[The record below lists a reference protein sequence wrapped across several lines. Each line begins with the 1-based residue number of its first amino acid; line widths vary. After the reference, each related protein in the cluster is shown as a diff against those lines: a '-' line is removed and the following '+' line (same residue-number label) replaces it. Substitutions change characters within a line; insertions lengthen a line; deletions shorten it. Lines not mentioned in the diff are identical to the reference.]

1 MTNLTEKI
9 KQAAEAIK
17 SHKAGFTPKIA
28 IVLGSGLG
36 VVAESIEDGTTINY
50 SDIPNFQI
58 STVAG
63 HAGNMILGYLKGTPV
78 VCLQGRPHYY
88 EGTGADVFKILIR
101 TIKSIGCELLFLT
114 NAAGSL
120 HEENP
125 AGSLVMIDD
134 HINMQFFNP
143 IVGTNDD
150 EFGPKF
156 FSMEDAYDPYIRSQ
170 LKNIAKRDGIKL
182 AEGTYLAVSGP
193 NFETPAEIR
202 AFKTMGADAVGMST
216 VPEVLVARH
225 CDLKVAAISA
235 ITNMAAGMNEETLS
249 HEQTLRCAKLS
260 TGDLTKL
267 ILAFCEE
274 YK

>member
-1 MTNLTEKI
+1 MTTIAEKI
-9 KQAAEAIK
+9 EQAAEAIK
-17 SHKAGFTPKIA
+17 SHKPGFIPKVA

-36 VVAESIEDGTTINY
+36 VVADSIEDGTTINY
-50 SDIPNFQI
+50 SDIPNFQT

-101 TIKSIGCELLFLT
+101 TIKLIGCELLFLT

-120 HEENP
+120 REENLP
-125 AGSLVMIDD
+125 GSLVMLND
-134 HINMQFFNP
+134 HINFQFFNP
-143 IVGTNDD
+143 IVGPNDE
-150 EFGPKF
+150 EFGERF
-156 FSMEDAYDPYIRSQ
+156 FSMENAYDEDIRTQ
-170 LKNIAKRDGIKL
+170 LKNVANRLDIKL
-182 AEGTYLAVSGP
+182 AEGTYIAASGP
-193 NFETPAEIR
+193 DFETPAEIK
-202 AFKTMGADAVGMST
+202 AFQIMGADTVGMST

-225 CDLKVAAISA
+225 CNLKVAAISA
-235 ITNMAAGMNEETLS
+235 ITNMGAGMNEEMLS
-249 HEQTLRCAKLS
+249 HEQTLRCAKLA

-267 ILAFCEE
+267 ILSFCEE